1 MNHHPALEEVVGN
14 AIIDR
19 EFRAGLL
26 NGKRASLLSRF
37 NLTPEETQVV
47 MSIRADS
54 LEGFAGQLYHWI
66 EGQQMRY
73 QPRRTSIL
81 SVS

>member
-1 MNHHPALEEVVGN
+1 MGYPALEEVVGH

-26 NGKRASLLSRF
+26 NGKRARLLSQF
-37 NLTPEETQVV
+37 NLSPDETQVL

-54 LEGFAGQLYHWI
+54 LEAFAGQLYRWI
-66 EGQQMRY
+66 EAQ
-73 QPRRTSIL
+73 QPRGHQLRL
-81 SVS
+81 A

>member
-1 MNHHPALEEVVGN
+1 MGYPALEEVVGH

-26 NGKRASLLSRF
+26 NGTRARLLSQF
-37 NLTPEETQVV
+37 NLTPDETQVL

-54 LEGFAGQLYHWI
+54 LEAFAGQLYRWI
-66 EGQQMRY
+66 EAQ
-73 QPRRTSIL
+73 QPRRRQL
-81 SVS
+81 RPA

>member
-1 MNHHPALEEVVGN
+1 MLYPALEEIVGH

-26 NGKRASLLSRF
+26 NGKRARLISQF
-37 NLTPEETQVV
+37 NLTPEETQAL

-54 LEGFAGQLYHWI
+54 LEAFASQLYRWI
-66 EGQQMRY
+66 ESQR
-73 QPRRTSIL
+73 PKTRRL
-81 SVS
+81 QLA

>member
-1 MNHHPALEEVVGN
+1 MFYPALEEVVGQ

-26 NGKRASLLSRF
+26 NGKRARLLSQF
-37 NLTPEETQVV
+37 NLTPEETQAL

-54 LEGFAGQLYHWI
+54 LESFAGQLYGWI
-66 EGQQMRY
+66 EAQ
-73 QPRRTSIL
+73 QPRAQRLWL
-81 SVS
+81 S

>member
-1 MNHHPALEEVVGN
+1 MFYPALEEVVGR

-26 NGKRASLLSRF
+26 NGKRAGLLKQF
-37 NLTPEETQVV
+37 DLTSEEQQAL

-54 LEGFAGQLYHWI
+54 LEAFAGQLYRWI
-66 EGQQMRY
+66 EAQ
-73 QPRRTSIL
+73 QPRAQRIHL
-81 SVS
+81 S